1 MKYVFIDMDGTIAE
15 WGYPDGRISGDYQF
29 GDYFNKQPINDVIA
43 EIYNL
48 YSNSEEYIV
57 YILSAVPN
65 TKAIFEK
72 NSWLDLN
79 FIIPYENR
87 IYIRED
93 EDKVDI
99 IKFVLDKFYGLE
111 VDGNAILIDDKKE
124 WLTKAAEAGI
134 EVFHPTKIITSFQNR
149 MAELKREEE
158 QKVENTEGNE
168 ENTVENIIDESVEEN
183 NNVDQP
189 EVIETEGIPE
199 EN

>member
-57 YILSAVPN
+57 YILSTVPN
-65 TKAIFEK
+65 TEAIFEK

-93 EDKVDI
+93 EDKIDI
-99 IKFVLDKFYGLE
+99 I
-111 VDGNAILIDDKKE
+111 
-124 WLTKAAEAGI
+124 
-134 EVFHPTKIITSFQNR
+134 
-149 MAELKREEE
+149 
-158 QKVENTEGNE
+158 
-168 ENTVENIIDESVEEN
+168 
-183 NNVDQP
+183 
-189 EVIETEGIPE
+189 
-199 EN
+199 

>member
-65 TKAIFEK
+65 TEAIFEK

-93 EDKVDI
+93 EDKINI

-111 VDGNAILIDDKKE
+111 VAGNAILIDDKKE

-158 QKVENTEGNE
+158 QKVESNEEIE
-168 ENTVENIIDESVEEN
+168 ENTNEVIEEDGNI
-183 NNVDQP
+183 DQP
-189 EVIETEGIPE
+189 EVIETESISE

>member
-65 TKAIFEK
+65 TEAIFEK

-93 EDKVDI
+93 EDKIDI

-111 VDGNAILIDDKKE
+111 VAGNAILIDDKKE
-124 WLTKAAEAGI
+124 WLTKAVEAGI

-158 QKVENTEGNE
+158 QKVESNEGIE
-168 ENTVENIIDESVEEN
+168 ENTNEVIEEDG
-183 NNVDQP
+183 NVDQP
-189 EVIETEGIPE
+189 EVIETESISE

>member
-65 TKAIFEK
+65 TEAIFEK

-93 EDKVDI
+93 EDKIDI
-99 IKFVLDKFYGLE
+99 IKFILDKFYGLE
-111 VDGNAILIDDKKE
+111 VAGNAILIDDKKE
-124 WLTKAAEAGI
+124 WLTKAVEAGI

-158 QKVENTEGNE
+158 QKVESNEGIE
-168 ENTVENIIDESVEEN
+168 ENTNEVIEEDG
-183 NNVDQP
+183 NVDQP
-189 EVIETEGIPE
+189 EVIETESISE